1 MSKKNSS
8 TPSRAAARTAA
19 VQALYMIELI
29 EAKPE
34 KVIED
39 FQSGAMPE
47 EAGLPA
53 NFDQEMF
60 STIVHRAV
68 AMQTDID
75 AALTE
80 HLDKGWPLPRL
91 EKILRALLRAA
102 TAELLSEK
110 ANAAVII
117 NDYVDVAHSFFSG
130 KEPALANAVLD
141 KVAASKKA

>member
-1 MSKKNSS
+1 MSKKSSS
-8 TPSRAAARTAA
+8 TPQKAAARTAA
-19 VQALYMIELI
+19 VQALYLIELI

-34 KVIED
+34 QVIED

-47 EAGLPA
+47 EAGLPV
-53 NFDQEMF
+53 NFDKEMF

-68 AMQTDID
+68 AMQSDID
-75 AALTE
+75 TALIQ
-80 HLDKGWPLPRL
+80 HLDESWPLQRL

-117 NDYVDVAHSFFSG
+117 S
-130 KEPALANAVLD
+130 
-141 KVAASKKA
+141 